1 MTDKKMKNALRIV
14 FRVLI
19 NMVIVLLVIQVF
31 TMAYDFSYKVFTDTC
46 VDPRDNKEIEFVIKP
61 DTSTLEIVDDLISDG
76 LVDGKYVMLAKI
88 YASSYHGKMLPGNYV
103 LTRSMTQDEI
113 LKTITGTAEEKK
125 DDSK

>member
-19 NMVIVLLVIQVF
+19 NLVIVLLVIQVF

-76 LVDGKYVMLAKI
+76 LVDNKYVMLAKI

-113 LKTITGTAEEKK
+113 LKTITGTAEGKK